1 MYIYIHAYTYIYIYI
16 YVLNLTKLYM
26 LHQVLPSAEVLAV
39 CWNCTINELELVG
52 SLANNKEAEHATG
65 ARETS
70 EEEDW
75 TLLWI
80 QRHWWK
86 GNWTAVKQHGLVHR
100 DQHDSTR
107 WSVFFELFGYVL
119 CTHSEA
125 TTNSAESSAISKV
138 LIVISWMKV
147 IHCTDWHHQRTL

>member
-1 MYIYIHAYTYIYIYI
+1 
-16 YVLNLTKLYM
+16 M

-75 TLLWI
+75 TLL
-80 QRHWWK
+80 
-86 GNWTAVKQHGLVHR
+86 
-100 DQHDSTR
+100 
-107 WSVFFELFGYVL
+107 
-119 CTHSEA
+119 
-125 TTNSAESSAISKV
+125 
-138 LIVISWMKV
+138 
-147 IHCTDWHHQRTL
+147 

>member
-1 MYIYIHAYTYIYIYI
+1 MHIHIYI

-75 TLLWI
+75 TLL
-80 QRHWWK
+80 
-86 GNWTAVKQHGLVHR
+86 
-100 DQHDSTR
+100 
-107 WSVFFELFGYVL
+107 
-119 CTHSEA
+119 
-125 TTNSAESSAISKV
+125 
-138 LIVISWMKV
+138 
-147 IHCTDWHHQRTL
+147 